1 MNDGWKGR
9 WVKPRREKMAS
20 REATSGTRGSVR
32 SQEEPPGWYSRGYLP
47 HFDGGEMAQTVTF
60 RLFDSLPQPLLAQ
73 WREEL
78 ALWPEREAEV
88 ENRKRIEAY
97 LDRGLGS
104 AWMNDPRIAAKVEEA
119 LLFFD
124 GDRYRLRAWVV
135 MPNHVHALV
144 APTAGWELGQILH
157 SWKSFTSNECNNLLG
172 RREQFWQKETFDR
185 FVRNEKH
192 YYNAVA
198 YIENNPVKA
207 GLCLRPEAWK
217 WSSARWEK

>member
-1 MNDGWKGR
+1 
-9 WVKPRREKMAS
+9 
-20 REATSGTRGSVR
+20 VR

-185 FVRNEKH
+185 FVRNES
-192 YYNAVA
+192 
-198 YIENNPVKA
+198 IITTQ
-207 GLCLRPEAWK
+207 
-217 WSSARWEK
+217 